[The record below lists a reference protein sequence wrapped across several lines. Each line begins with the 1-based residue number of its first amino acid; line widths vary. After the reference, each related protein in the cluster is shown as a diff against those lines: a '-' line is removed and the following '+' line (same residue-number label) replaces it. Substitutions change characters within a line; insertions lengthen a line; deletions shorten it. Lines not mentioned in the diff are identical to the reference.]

1 VTYQPTY
8 DSLVDDLVRW
18 TDDNSDEYA
27 AELPGIINRAQR
39 QVQRDLAVDN
49 LVARETLNL
58 AFGVSEYA
66 FPAAMIRSLSIV
78 LSDGTPLERRSEE
91 WVRLYAPQTA
101 APRYYAE
108 LSSALLIAP
117 QPDTGYS
124 ASHRYLARIAELNS
138 TDDENWITQNAGD
151 LLLLACLVHS
161 EAFLQS
167 GSSVEMFKAAYDE
180 QIAQAVMELKGQSIT
195 DYGQVRQAVKP
206 VEVTR

>member
-1 VTYQPTY
+1 MTYQPTY
-8 DSLVDDLVRW
+8 DDLVADLVRW

-49 LVARETLNL
+49 LVTRANLTL
-58 AFGVSEYA
+58 ASGTSEYA
-66 FPAAMIRSLSIV
+66 SPSTMIRSLSVV

-91 WVRLYAPQTA
+91 WVRLYIPQTA

-108 LSSALLIAP
+108 LNSVLLIAP
-117 QPDTGYS
+117 KPDTGYS
-124 ASHRYLARIAELNS
+124 AKHRYLSRIAELNS

-151 LLLLACLVHS
+151 LLLLACLVNS

-167 GSSVEMFKAAYDE
+167 GTSVEMFKAAYDE
-180 QIAQAVMELKGQSIT
+180 QVMQAVMELKGQSIT